1 MKIKRIY
8 QASCPVKTVAI
19 IASND
24 EFSYIPDEMPELIKE
39 LQTGCKTR
47 EEVLAKVTSGAL
59 PKIVKSF
66 KSIKKVALP
75 MPVADMILFDTVSQ
89 IYKP

>member
-19 IASND
+19 IAGHE
-24 EFSYIPDEMPELIKE
+24 EFSYIPNEKPELIKE

-47 EEVLAKVTSGAL
+47 EEVLSKVTRGAL
-59 PKIVKSF
+59 PKMIKSSGNM
-66 KSIKKVALP
+66 KNKLALP
-75 MPVADMILFDTVSQ
+75 MPVADIILFDTVS
-89 IYKP
+89 